1 MADSSTRGP
10 GDPPDVDVVIPT
22 IGRPSL
28 RAVLEQLESFPG
40 RVIVVD
46 DRRFGDDRGGDKR
59 GGDKRV
65 DLDVPAGVEVVR
77 GRGRG
82 PAAARNDGWRHATAT
97 WVAFLDD
104 DVVPATGWETALQVD
119 LGGLPPEVAGS
130 QGRILVPEPVDRR
143 PTDEERNVAGLET
156 ARWATADL
164 TYRRAVLAAVGG
176 FDERF
181 PRAYREDADLGLR
194 IVRAGWQ
201 IRQGRR
207 AVTHPVRV
215 APWWASLLRQ
225 RGNRDDALMRRL
237 HGRRWRQ
244 LAGAPPGRF
253 QRHALTT
260 AAAASALA
268 AAATGHRRAALASAA
283 LWAALVGELAHA
295 RIAPGPRQA
304 PEVLAMVVTSV
315 ALGPL
320 AVAHRLAGEVAA
332 PRLAR
337 RPGPLDVTVEV
348 DLSRRAPVAP
358 PTTEAQSRTPRRPA
372 RVG

>member
-1 MADSSTRGP
+1 MPDGSARGP
-10 GDPPDVDVVIPT
+10 ADPPDVDVVIPT
-22 IGRPSL
+22 IGRASL
-28 RAVLEQLESFPG
+28 RALLERLEGFTG

-46 DRRFGDDRGGDKR
+46 DRRGGDQ
-59 GGDKRV
+59 RV
-65 DLDVPAGVEVVR
+65 GLDLPAGVEVLE

-82 PAAARNDGWRHATAT
+82 PAAARNNGWRHATAP

-104 DVVPATGWETALQVD
+104 DVLPGTGWETALQVD
-119 LGGLPPEVAGS
+119 LDGLGPDVAGS
-130 QGRILVPEPVDRR
+130 QGRILVPEPVARR

-164 TYRRAVLAAVGG
+164 TYRRSVLAAVGG

-194 IVRAGWQ
+194 VVRAGWQ
-201 IRQGRR
+201 IQQGRR

-215 APWWASLLRQ
+215 GPWWASLQRQ

-237 HGRRWRQ
+237 HGRRWRH
-244 LAGAPPGRF
+244 LAGAPPGRLR
-253 QRHALTT
+253 RHVLTT

-268 AAATGHRRAALASAA
+268 AAATGHRRAAVGSAA

-295 RIAPGPRQA
+295 RIAPGPRRA
-304 PEVLAMVVTSV
+304 PEVLAMVATSV
-315 ALGPL
+315 VIGPL
-320 AVAHRLAGEVAA
+320 AVAHRVAGEVDAR
-332 PRLAR
+332 RLAR
-337 RPGPLDVTVEV
+337 RPGPLDATVESDV
-348 DLSRRAPVAP
+348 SRREPVAP
-358 PTTEAQSRTPRRPA
+358 RTPKSQLRITRRPA